1 MAQSAVE
8 RTGPTSPARAPSGPL
23 RRARRLLAHGTAETL
38 ALVDRD
44 ACRAVTGPSE
54 DRCASEDAV
63 TKPTTFDAVLFDLDG
78 VLVDTEPW
86 WDEVR
91 VDFAREHDRPWGRE
105 DQHAV
110 MGGSFTMGRGHARA
124 AGSRTSRAGRDP
136 GCDRR
141 RGRREKYRAAAALPL
156 IPGAVE
162 TVRRVAATHLVAI
175 ASSAHRAVIQAAVD
189 ALGLGAIL
197 DEIVS
202 SDDVAAGKP
211 DPAVYLL
218 AAARLGV
225 DPGRCLV
232 VEDSVNGVRP
242 ARPPA

>member
-1 MAQSAVE
+1 M
-8 RTGPTSPARAPSGPL
+8 RIG
-23 RRARRLLAHGTAETL
+23 
-38 ALVDRD
+38 
-44 ACRAVTGPSE
+44 
-54 DRCASEDAV
+54 DAV
-63 TKPTTFDAVLFDLDG
+63 TKPPTFDAILFDLDG

-91 VDFAREHDRPWGRE
+91 VEFARRHDRPWGPD

-110 MGGSFTMGRGHARA
+110 MGGNSREWAAVMRERLDLGHLEQDAIQDA
-124 AGSRTSRAGRDP
+124 IVAGVVA
-136 GCDRR
+136 
-141 RGRREKYRAAAALPL
+141 KYRAAAVLPL
-156 IPGAVE
+156 IPGAIE
-162 TVRRVAATHLVAI
+162 TVRRVAATHPVAI

-232 VEDSVNGVRP
+232 VEDSVNGVRAGKAAGMTVALVPNASVPPAHGAVELADLVLAGITDLDPGPP
-242 ARPPA
+242 ARTGRS